1 LENAKGFTTA
11 GDPYLRVFLLD
22 GVLLPGK
29 TMVTKLDFRRE
40 YNAPQLSYTLQL
52 LSGRALPNDLA
63 DPR

>member
-52 LSGRALPNDLA
+52 HQDRALPNDLA

>member
-1 LENAKGFTTA
+1 MENAKGFTTA

-40 YNAPQLSYTLQL
+40 SNAPQLSYTLQL
-52 LSGRALPNDLA
+52 LSGQCTP
-63 DPR
+63 